1 MFFKPHHMKKY
12 STSICMY
19 MAGSMN
25 VPLKI
30 LGGFCKY
37 KIPKKKAEYYL
48 LFYCFIV
55 KEAVCS
61 CISTFVISFFLPVE

>member
-1 MFFKPHHMKKY
+1 
-12 STSICMY
+12 

-30 LGGFCKY
+30 LGGFCIY
-37 KIPKKKAEYYL
+37 KILRKAEYYL

-61 CISTFVISFFLPVE
+61 CISTFVISFFYL